1 MTFHGREWLP
11 IPEAAKYLSEKS
23 EETWRE
29 QHVYIAVLEG
39 RLPLVARLFSGTKD
53 LVGKEV
59 EGLVNVPIKGG
70 AKQ

>member
-1 MTFHGREWLP
+1 MTFHGREWFP

-23 EETWRE
+23 EETWGS
-29 QHVYIAVLEG
+29 QHVYIAVLAR
-39 RLPLVARLFSGTKD
+39 RLPLVARLLSGTKD
-53 LVGKEV
+53 LFRKEV